1 MLNHRQSSLPLT
13 VSESHHLSDVQK
25 GEGMELDQ
33 LLQNASRLRQRNAC
47 IYPFDLDLLRDA
59 FHMRE
64 TTPVYQ
70 PFAEKGIPT
79 ATIELKS
86 D

>member
-1 MLNHRQSSLPLT
+1 
-13 VSESHHLSDVQK
+13 
-25 GEGMELDQ
+25 MELDQ

-70 PFAEKGIPT
+70 PFGSRILVKTAQVLVLHFEVQDLLVDLNVSQGIVQN
-79 ATIELKS
+79 
-86 D
+86 